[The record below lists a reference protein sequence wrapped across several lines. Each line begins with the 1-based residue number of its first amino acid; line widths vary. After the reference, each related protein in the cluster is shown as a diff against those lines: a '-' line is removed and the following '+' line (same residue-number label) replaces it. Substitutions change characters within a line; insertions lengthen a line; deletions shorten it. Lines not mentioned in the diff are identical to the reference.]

1 MDLFPSKKKYPH
13 RGFCRDKLALQVW
26 SSSVPCWTS
35 VDLQSGNALRTG
47 FVPAAVKAVQE
58 VVRNTYRPT
67 WPNTD
72 DHAWAL
78 WVWSTTWKNIQV
90 DQEWLNGFLVSC
102 HPLNCLDLWLAEVL
116 ALCVEWEWK
125 LRQQAT
131 WHKDAGF
138 ACNFGHAT
146 RPVKWIQ
153 HKAYDLVGTMFLE
166 INIESE
172 SKHIRQCFTVRL
184 CCLSKH
190 IRNSVKRRHAKKHL
204 EKVLHNTMC
213 HSVVSCL
220 GCYWLAPRTG
230 SVSYVWAYVTFIWVP
245 CNFEIFAPKNSS
257 PTHRSLVS
265 MKFEVEELRIQNAW
279 SFLPMFF
286 SPKRC
291 RSTTLQYL
299 KLPGSHRRTL
309 WSTWHVSCSSE
320 ACSIA
325 LLLCLPPSPKRHIFS
340 PMVLSS
346 TREIWK
352 MHQIPGHTD
361 KPLNHI
367 GSTNPSTSHNIPF

>member
-1 MDLFPSKKKYPH
+1 MDLFPSKKKSPH

-78 WVWSTTWKNIQV
+78 WVWSATWKNIQV

-184 CCLSKH
+184 CCLSCTCAILWNEDMPNILRKL
-190 IRNSVKRRHAKKHL
+190 RRCFTIL
-204 EKVLHNTMC
+204 CVTVLFR
-213 HSVVSCL
+213 VSL
-220 GCYWLAPRTG
+220 GCYWLAPRTP
-230 SVSYVWAYVTFIWVP
+230 SPMCEPTWHSSECPATL
-245 CNFEIFAPKNSS
+245 KSS
-257 PTHRSLVS
+257 PQKTAHQHI
-265 MKFEVEELRIQNAW
+265 EV
-279 SFLPMFF
+279 
-286 SPKRC
+286 
-291 RSTTLQYL
+291 
-299 KLPGSHRRTL
+299 
-309 WSTWHVSCSSE
+309 
-320 ACSIA
+320 
-325 LLLCLPPSPKRHIFS
+325 
-340 PMVLSS
+340 
-346 TREIWK
+346 
-352 MHQIPGHTD
+352 
-361 KPLNHI
+361 
-367 GSTNPSTSHNIPF
+367 